1 MTTTTDSAGHP
12 EVAEISD
19 LTEGLLTPSRT
30 SDVRRHLDG
39 CELCADVYN
48 SLEEIRGLLGTL
60 PGPPRMPA
68 DVAGRIDAALAAE
81 ALLDSLAPESPEPSE
96 SSESPAAARSTE
108 SAPLLEPAAAVRVS
122 RETSRVS
129 GEPAEASESS
139 GSSPSSASSPPS
151 DRPAGHARAST
162 GPGRRSRLR
171 GGRRRNV
178 VLGAVFTA
186 AALGLGSL
194 LIQNMGGDSGG
205 PGEKASGHNDSAH
218 AFSEGNLKGQVT
230 DLLAKAP
237 STGPS
242 QGSDSGSTEPS
253 FGVRSSPES
262 PKEQKLR
269 ESTVTVPQCIQL
281 SLGDRT
287 PLAAEEGTYKG
298 KDAYL
303 VVASHDS
310 DTTKVSAYVI
320 DATCVDKAS
329 SETAAGKVLLTNSY
343 ARP

>member
-1 MTTTTDSAGHP
+1 MTTTTDSAEHP

-30 SDVRRHLDG
+30 VDVRRHLDG
-39 CELCADVYN
+39 CALCADVYD

-81 ALLDSLAPESPEPSE
+81 ALLDSIAPGSVESIDPD
-96 SSESPAAARSTE
+96 
-108 SAPLLEPAAAVRVS
+108 PLLEPAAAVRVS

-129 GEPAEASESS
+129 AEPSTLANPSESS
-139 GSSPSSASSPPS
+139 PSPASSAPS
-151 DRPAGHARAST
+151 DRPAGHPRAST
-162 GPGRRSRLR
+162 GPGRRSRFR

-186 AALGLGSL
+186 AAIGLGSL
-194 LIQNMGGDSGG
+194 LIQNVGSDSGG
-205 PGEKASGHNDSAH
+205 TKDTASGHTDSAH

-237 STGPS
+237 TTGPE
-242 QGSDSGSTEPS
+242 SGSTKPS
-253 FGVRSSPES
+253 FDVRSSPES
-262 PKEQKLR
+262 PKDQKMR
-269 ESTVTVPQCIQL
+269 ESTVTVPKCIQL
-281 SLGDRT
+281 GIGDRS
-287 PLAAEEGTYKG
+287 PIAAEEGTYKG

-310 DTTKVSAYVI
+310 DTTKVAAFVI

-329 SETAAGKVLLTNSY
+329 SANAAGKVLLTNSY

>member
-30 SDVRRHLDG
+30 VDVRRHLDD
-39 CELCADVYN
+39 CTLCADVYD
-48 SLEEIRGLLGTL
+48 SLEEIRSLLGTL

-68 DVAGRIDAALAAE
+68 DIAGRIDAALAAE
-81 ALLDSLAPESPEPSE
+81 ALLDSIAPDSDESIDPDAALKPA
-96 SSESPAAARSTE
+96 PAA
-108 SAPLLEPAAAVRVS
+108 RVS
-122 RETSRVS
+122 RETTPVAAEPS
-129 GEPAEASESS
+129 GFSLPSESS
-139 GSSPSSASSPPS
+139 APSRTAASSPPA
-151 DRPAGHARAST
+151 DRPAGHPRAAT
-162 GPGRRSRLR
+162 GPGRGSRFR

-186 AALGLGSL
+186 AAIGLGSL
-194 LIQNMGGDSGG
+194 LIQNLGTDSGG
-205 PGEKASGHNDSAH
+205 ANDTASGHSDSAN
-218 AFSEGNLKGQVT
+218 AFSEGTLKGQVT
-230 DLLAKAP
+230 DLLSEKP
-237 STGPS
+237 TT
-242 QGSDSGSTEPS
+242 GSDSGTGEPS
-253 FGVRSSPES
+253 FGVRSSPERDKNT
-262 PKEQKLR
+262 PLR
-269 ESTVTVPQCIQL
+269 EATVTVPHCIQL
-281 SLGDRT
+281 GIGDRT

-310 DTTKVSAYVI
+310 DSTKVSAYVI

-329 SETAAGKVLLTNSY
+329 SATAAGKVLLTNSY

>member
-19 LTEGLLTPSRT
+19 LTEGLLPPSRT
-30 SDVRRHLDG
+30 ADLRQHLDDCG
-39 CELCADVYN
+39 LCADVYA
-48 SLEEIRGLLGTL
+48 SLEEIRGILGTL

-81 ALLDSLAPESPEPSE
+81 ALLDSIAPGSVEANDPG
-96 SSESPAAARSTE
+96 
-108 SAPLLEPAAAVRVS
+108 SAPKPTPTARVS
-122 RETSRVS
+122 RETSPASVQR
-129 GEPAEASESS
+129 GELV
-139 GSSPSSASSPPS
+139 
-151 DRPAGHARAST
+151 DRPAGHSRAAT

-171 GGRRRNV
+171 SGRRRNV

-186 AALGLGSL
+186 AAIGLGSL
-194 LIQNMGGDSGG
+194 LLQNEGDDSGG
-205 PGEKASGHNDSAH
+205 GGETASEHSNSAH
-218 AFSEGNLKGQVT
+218 AFSEDKLKGQVT

-237 STGPS
+237 TTGPE
-242 QGSDSGSTEPS
+242 SGTGRPS
-253 FGVRSSPES
+253 FDVRSSPES
-262 PKEQKLR
+262 PKEQKMR
-269 ESTVTVPQCIQL
+269 ESTVTVPTCIQL
-281 SLGDRT
+281 GIGDRT

-310 DTTKVSAYVI
+310 DTTKVSAYVV

-329 SETAAGKVLLTNSY
+329 SASAAGKVLLTNSY

>member
-1 MTTTTDSAGHP
+1 MTSTTDSAGHP

-30 SDVRRHLDG
+30 VDLRRHLDD
-39 CELCADVYN
+39 CVLCADVYD
-48 SLEEIRGLLGTL
+48 SLEEIRGMLGTL
-60 PGPPRMPA
+60 PGPPRMPT

-81 ALLDSLAPESPEPSE
+81 ALLDSIAPGSVEAMDPEPM
-96 SSESPAAARSTE
+96 
-108 SAPLLEPAAAVRVS
+108 LEPAGASRVS
-122 RETSRVS
+122 RETSPAAH
-129 GEPAEASESS
+129 EPSAPLPVRAS
-139 GSSPSSASSPPS
+139 SSPA
-151 DRPAGHARAST
+151 DRPAGHSRAAT
-162 GPGRRSRLR
+162 GPGRGSRFR

-194 LIQNMGGDSGG
+194 LMQTLGGDSGG
-205 PGEKASGHNDSAH
+205 TTESASGHTDSAH
-218 AFSEGNLKGQVT
+218 AFSEDGLKGQVT
-230 DLLAKAP
+230 DLLAKKP
-237 STGPS
+237 STEPA
-242 QGSDSGSTEPS
+242 SGSAEPS

-262 PKEQKLR
+262 PKDKNAPMR
-269 ESTVTVPQCIQL
+269 EEVAVSVPKCIQL
-281 SLGDRT
+281 GLGART

-310 DTTKVSAYVI
+310 DSTKVSAYVI
-320 DATCVDKAS
+320 DATCVDKPS
-329 SETAAGKVLLTNSY
+329 TDTPAGKILLTNSY

>member
-30 SDVRRHLDG
+30 VDVRRHLDG
-39 CELCADVYN
+39 CALCADVYD
-48 SLEEIRGLLGTL
+48 SLEEIRGILGTL

-81 ALLDSLAPESPEPSE
+81 ALLDSLAPGSVESVDPEPLLKS
-96 SSESPAAARSTE
+96 AAT
-108 SAPLLEPAAAVRVS
+108 APVS
-122 RETSRVS
+122 RETSLA
-129 GEPAEASESS
+129 PAEPSASPEP
-139 GSSPSSASSPPS
+139 SPSPASGPPP
-151 DRPAGHARAST
+151 DRPAGHPRAAT
-162 GPGRRSRLR
+162 GPGRRSRFR
-171 GGRRRNV
+171 SGRRRNA

-186 AALGLGSL
+186 AAIGLGSL
-194 LIQNMGGDSGG
+194 LLQNVGNDSGG
-205 PGEKASGHNDSAH
+205 KSEAPSDHSDSAH
-218 AFSEGNLKGQVT
+218 AFSEGTLKGQVT

-237 STGPS
+237 TTAPE
-242 QGSDSGSTEPS
+242 SGSEKPS
-253 FGVRSSPES
+253 FDVRSSPES
-262 PKEQKLR
+262 PKEQKMR
-269 ESTVTVPQCIQL
+269 ESTVTVPACIQL
-281 SLGDRT
+281 GIGDRT
-287 PLAAEEGTYKG
+287 PLAAEEGTYQG

-310 DTTKVSAYVI
+310 DPTKVSAYVV

-329 SETAAGKVLLTNSY
+329 SANAAGEVLLTNSY

>member
-30 SDVRRHLDG
+30 VDVRRHLGD
-39 CELCADVYN
+39 CELCADVYD
-48 SLEEIRGLLGTL
+48 SLEEIRGILGTL
-60 PGPPRMPA
+60 PGPSRMPA
-68 DVAGRIDAALAAE
+68 DVASRIDAALAAE
-81 ALLDSLAPESPEPSE
+81 ALLDSLAPDSVGIAPRSIGSVDRDPMPEPV
-96 SSESPAAARSTE
+96 
-108 SAPLLEPAAAVRVS
+108 AAVHVS
-122 RETSRVS
+122 RETS
-129 GEPAEASESS
+129 PAPDEVPARSEASPN
-139 GSSPSSASSPPS
+139 SPA
-151 DRPAGHARAST
+151 DRPAGHPRAAT
-162 GPGRRSRLR
+162 GPGRGSRFR

-186 AALGLGSL
+186 AAIGLGSL
-194 LIQNMGGDSGG
+194 LMQTMGGNSGG
-205 PGEKASGHNDSAH
+205 TDTASGNADSAH
-218 AFSEGNLKGQVT
+218 AFSDDKLQGQVT

-237 STGPS
+237 TTGPGS
-242 QGSDSGSTEPS
+242 GSDEPS

-262 PKEQKLR
+262 PKEKNAPLR
-269 ESTVTVPQCIQL
+269 ETAVSVPKCVQL
-281 SLGDRT
+281 GIGDRT

-310 DTTKVSAYVI
+310 DSTKVSAYVI
-320 DATCVDKAS
+320 DATCVDKPS
-329 SETAAGKVLLTNSY
+329 SDTSAGKVLLTHSY

>member
-30 SDVRRHLDG
+30 VDVRRHLDG
-39 CELCADVYN
+39 CPLCADVYD
-48 SLEEIRGLLGTL
+48 SLEEIRGMLGTL

-81 ALLDSLAPESPEPSE
+81 ALLDSIAPGSVEIAPVSVESIDPD
-96 SSESPAAARSTE
+96 PA
-108 SAPLLEPAAAVRVS
+108 LKPAAAVRVS
-122 RETSRVS
+122 RETTPAS
-129 GEPAEASESS
+129 GPPA
-139 GSSPSSASSPPS
+139 
-151 DRPAGHARAST
+151 DRPPGHARAAT
-162 GPGRRSRLR
+162 GPGRGSKFRS
-171 GGRRRNV
+171 GRRRNV

-186 AALGLGSL
+186 AAIGLGSL
-194 LIQNMGGDSGG
+194 LIQNVGGDSGG
-205 PGEKASGHNDSAH
+205 KSDTASGHSDSAH
-218 AFSEGNLKGQVT
+218 AFSEGTLKGQVT
-230 DLLAKAP
+230 DLLTEAP
-237 STGPS
+237 TKGPDS
-242 QGSDSGSTEPS
+242 SGSDEPS

-262 PKEQKLR
+262 PKEKGAPLR
-269 ESTVTVPQCIQL
+269 EATVSIPKCIQL
-281 SLGDRT
+281 GIGDRT
-287 PLAAEEGTYKG
+287 ALAAEEGTYKG

-310 DTTKVSAYVI
+310 DSTKVSAYVI

-329 SETAAGKVLLTNSY
+329 SATAAGKVLLTNSY

>member
-1 MTTTTDSAGHP
+1 MTTTTDSAEHP

-30 SDVRRHLDG
+30 VDVRRHLDD
-39 CELCADVYN
+39 CALCADVYD

-81 ALLDSLAPESPEPSE
+81 ALLDSIAPGSVESIDPD
-96 SSESPAAARSTE
+96 
-108 SAPLLEPAAAVRVS
+108 PLLEPAAAVRVS
-122 RETSRVS
+122 RETSRLS
-129 GEPAEASESS
+129 AEPSERSEPSALATPSESS
-139 GSSPSSASSPPS
+139 PSPASSPPA
-151 DRPAGHARAST
+151 DRPAGHSRAST
-162 GPGRRSRLR
+162 GPGRRSRFR

-186 AALGLGSL
+186 AAIGLGSL
-194 LIQNMGGDSGG
+194 LIQNVGSDSGG
-205 PGEKASGHNDSAH
+205 TNDTASGHTDSAH

-237 STGPS
+237 TTGPE
-242 QGSDSGSTEPS
+242 SGSTKPS
-253 FGVRSSPES
+253 FDVRSSPES
-262 PKEQKLR
+262 PKNQKMR
-269 ESTVTVPQCIQL
+269 ESTVTVPKCIQL
-281 SLGDRT
+281 GIGDRT

-310 DTTKVSAYVI
+310 DTTKVAAFVI

-329 SETAAGKVLLTNSY
+329 SANAAGKVLLTNSY

>member
-30 SDVRRHLDG
+30 ADVRRHLDD
-39 CELCADVYN
+39 CTLCADVYD
-48 SLEEIRGLLGTL
+48 SLEEIRGMLGTL

-81 ALLDSLAPESPEPSE
+81 ALLDSLAP
-96 SSESPAAARSTE
+96 SSVGSIDSD
-108 SAPLLEPAAAVRVS
+108 PLLEPAGAVRVS
-122 RETSRVS
+122 RETSS
-129 GEPAEASESS
+129 ASDAPSEPSEPARVAAS
-139 GSSPSSASSPPS
+139 GPPA

-162 GPGRRSRLR
+162 GPGRGSRLR

-186 AALGLGSL
+186 AAIGLGSL
-194 LIQNMGGDSGG
+194 LIQNVGGDSGG
-205 PGEKASGHNDSAH
+205 KGDTSSGHTDSAH
-218 AFSEGNLKGQVT
+218 AFSEDNLKRQVT

-237 STGPS
+237 TTSPES
-242 QGSDSGSTEPS
+242 GSDEPS

-262 PKEQKLR
+262 PKDQKLR
-269 ESTVTVPQCIQL
+269 EATVSVPKCIQL
-281 SLGDRT
+281 GIGDRT

-303 VVASHDS
+303 VVASHAS
-310 DTTKVSAYVI
+310 DTTKVSAFVI

-329 SETAAGKVLLTNSY
+329 SSAAAGKVLLTNSY